1 VRFQLKGGSEMLDLA
16 PYILSSAAGLVLVI
30 GCLFLLWKGRIVLDT
45 EGKSVSQIE
54 LPGGVRFATQFPVLI
69 LFALGVVLLIFPLY
83 QARNI
88 CADPT
93 LHKKNFPEMVR
104 ITGKIVSARPID
116 VFAIVDEQSDTHD
129 AVLLTVPFRK
139 DARYRVL
146 YSLNNQVLENSSI
159 SLTNTDPYKLDEFEY
174 QTTPEAAGPQPT
186 PLAGPANTVPPDVEA
201 QFKKGGNQ

>member
-1 VRFQLKGGSEMLDLA
+1 MLDLA

-45 EGKSVSQIE
+45 EGKTVSQIE
-54 LPGGVRFATQFPVLI
+54 LPGGVKFATQFPVLI
-69 LFALGVVLLIFPLY
+69 LFALGVVLLLFPIY

-88 CADPT
+88 CADLS
-93 LHKKNFPEMVR
+93 LHKKSFPEMVR
-104 ITGKIVSARPID
+104 ISGKIVSAKPID

-129 AVLLTVPFRK
+129 AVLLSVPFKK

-159 SLTNTDPYKLDEFEY
+159 SLTNTEPYKLADYEY
-174 QTTPEAAGPQPT
+174 QAVTEPPGPQPT
-186 PLAGPANTVPPDVEA
+186 PVAGPVNTVPPDVEA